1 MMNPANPLNLPAEL
15 PIARYRFSFRLNEN
29 LCLPPYAG
37 STLRGVFGHAL
48 RKAACMTRQKE
59 CGGCSLLQT
68 CPYSRIFATP
78 SSSLLNKSQH
88 KNPPQPYIIEAFSD
102 GIRYHPADSLYQF
115 DIVLIGSVRQQLP
128 LIAYAFGQAFKRG
141 ITKNNTTGTLED
153 IAVENNGCW
162 QSVYHNNQIQ
172 PHTDDII
179 LPASYPAD
187 IEITFQTP
195 LRLQQ
200 QNSVLGINRLTA
212 EILLKQLVRRTSTLA
227 TLYWQ
232 SLEADYPSLMQAA
245 AHIKSSHQLQWLDWS
260 RYSNRQQQQINLGG
274 AIGTW
279 QFQDLPLP
287 FSQLL
292 HIGQWLHIGKETV
305 FGYGRYKIK
314 EVNPCLT
321 L

>member
-115 DIVLIGSVRQQLP
+115 DIVLIGPVRQQLP

-141 ITKNNTTGTLED
+141 ITKTT
-153 IAVENNGCW
+153 
-162 QSVYHNNQIQ
+162 
-172 PHTDDII
+172 
-179 LPASYPAD
+179 
-187 IEITFQTP
+187 
-195 LRLQQ
+195 
-200 QNSVLGINRLTA
+200 
-212 EILLKQLVRRTSTLA
+212 RRAHWKTS
-227 TLYWQ
+227 
-232 SLEADYPSLMQAA
+232 P
-245 AHIKSSHQLQWLDWS
+245 
-260 RYSNRQQQQINLGG
+260 
-274 AIGTW
+274 
-279 QFQDLPLP
+279 
-287 FSQLL
+287 
-292 HIGQWLHIGKETV
+292 
-305 FGYGRYKIK
+305 
-314 EVNPCLT
+314 
-321 L
+321 

>member
-1 MMNPANPLNLPAEL
+1 MMNPVPSLNLPAEL
-15 PIARYRFSFRLNEN
+15 PIARYRFSFRLNED
-29 LCLPPYAG
+29 LYLQPYAG

-59 CGGCSLLQT
+59 CGGCPLLQT
-68 CPYSRIFATP
+68 CPYSRIFASPP
-78 SSSLLNKSQH
+78 SKLLNKSQH
-88 KNPPQPYIIEAFSD
+88 RNPPQPYIIEAFSD
-102 GIRYHPADSLYQF
+102 GIRYYPINSIYQF
-115 DIVLIGSVRQQLP
+115 DIVLMGSTRQQLP
-128 LIAYAFGQAFKRG
+128 LIAYAFSQAFQRG
-141 ITKNNTTGTLED
+141 ITKNNTTGALAD
-153 IAVENNGCW
+153 IAVENNGGW
-162 QSVYHNNQIQ
+162 QSIYHNNQIE
-172 PHTDDII
+172 PHPNTLT
-179 LPASYPAD
+179 LPTFYPAN

-200 QNSVLGINRLTA
+200 KNSVLGINRLTS

-232 SLEADYPSLMQAA
+232 NLETDYPNLMQAA
-245 AHIKSSHQLQWLDWS
+245 TYIKSHHQLQWLDWS

-279 QFQDLPLP
+279 QFEDLPLP

-292 HIGQWLHIGKETV
+292 YIGQWLHIGKETV

-314 EVNPCLT
+314 
-321 L
+321 